1 VAAVLL
7 MGAGMLYAL
16 AARHASRP
24 AQRVA
29 VAAVVLGG
37 LAIVWA
43 ELAVGLF
50 H

>member
-1 VAAVLL
+1 VLL
-7 MGAGMLYAL
+7 FGAGMLYVL
-16 AARHASRP
+16 ASARVTGFRRRA
-24 AQRVA
+24 A
-29 VAAVVLGG
+29 VAAAVMAG